1 MCTACPPHQ
10 MKTNYP
16 FFIRLR
22 KIYAM
27 LDYAALSALA
37 AVVRE
42 GSFERAARAL
52 HVTPSAISQ
61 RIRLL
66 EERVGCAL
74 VVRDQPC
81 RATETGRRLCQ
92 HVDHVRLL
100 EQELQTTLPMLAPEG
115 VARVSLPIAVNADSL
130 ATWLAPAIAR
140 FAAEQPV
147 LMEVAVDDQ
156 DHTTE
161 WLRSGAV
168 LAAVTATARPA
179 AGCNSR
185 PLGAMRYVA
194 AASPA
199 FMARHFADG
208 VGAGTL
214 AQAPSLLF
222 NNKDELQARWARR
235 LCHRHVSLPHHT
247 LPSPQGFVTAALA
260 GMGWGLH
267 PQALIAPYLEDGSL
281 VELVPDTP
289 LDVPLH
295 WQHAR
300 AASALLGGLSREVM
314 AAARV
319 ALRAP

>member
-1 MCTACPPHQ
+1 
-10 MKTNYP
+10 MKTNYL
-16 FFIRLR
+16 FFIQFSFS
-22 KIYAM
+22 YPM
-27 LDYAALSALA
+27 LDYSALSALA

-42 GSFERAARAL
+42 GSFERAARTL

-61 RIRLL
+61 RIRQL

-92 HVDHVRLL
+92 HVDRVRLL
-100 EQELQTTLPMLAPEG
+100 EQALQGALPALAPQG
-115 VARVSLPIAVNADSL
+115 IAPVALPIAVNADSL
-130 ATWLAPAIAR
+130 ATWLAPAIAA
-140 FAAEQPV
+140 FGADHPV

-185 PLGAMRYVA
+185 PLGAMRYLA

-199 FMARHFADG
+199 FLQRHFPDG
-208 VGAGTL
+208 VGAGSL
-214 AQAPSLLF
+214 AKAPSLMF
-222 NNKDELQARWARR
+222 NTKDALQARWARR
-235 LCHRHVSLPHHT
+235 LCHRHVELPRHT
-247 LPSPQGFVTAALA
+247 LPSPQAFVTAAVA

-267 PQALIAPYLEDGSL
+267 PQALIAPHLEDGSL

-295 WQHAR
+295 WQYAR
-300 AASALLGGLSREVM
+300 AASALLDGLSREVL
-314 AAARV
+314 AAARS
-319 ALRAP
+319 ALLPL

>member
-1 MCTACPPHQ
+1 
-10 MKTNYP
+10 MKANYLN
-16 FFIRLR
+16 FTRFR
-22 KIYAM
+22 KTYSM
-27 LDYAALSALA
+27 LDYAALTALA

-92 HVDHVRLL
+92 HVDRVQLL
-100 EQELQTTLPMLAPEG
+100 EQDLQETLPALAPEG
-115 VARVSLPIAVNADSL
+115 IARVPLPIAVNADSL
-130 ATWLAPAIAR
+130 ATWLAPVIAG
-140 FAAEQPV
+140 FAAEHPV

-168 LAAVTATARPA
+168 LAAVTGTARPA

-185 PLGAMRYVA
+185 PLGTMRYLAV
-194 AASPA
+194 ASPA
-199 FMARHFADG
+199 FVRRYFPQG
-208 VGAGTL
+208 VGAGSL
-214 AQAPSLLF
+214 SKAPSLLF
-222 NNKDELQARWARR
+222 NTKDELQARWARR
-235 LCHRHVSLPHHT
+235 LCHRDVELPRHT
-247 LPSPQGFVTAALA
+247 LPSSHAFVTATLV
-260 GMGWGLH
+260 GMGWGMQ
-267 PQALIAPYLEDGSL
+267 PQALIAPYLKDGSL
-281 VELVPDTP
+281 VELVQNTP

-295 WQHAR
+295 WQSAR
-300 AASALLGGLSREVM
+300 AASGVLDGLSRAVL
-314 AAARV
+314 AAAGS
-319 ALRAP
+319 ALLPA